1 MLSSFFLSKILSLYY
16 HIFFIGI
23 VFSLYLSEEVHG
35 GDERDHGADQVDDGG
50 RVKPLATHQL
60 HDAVV
65 EVVGGEVE
73 YEDDKEVV
81 GCSHCSSASA
91 SKEEAETEVEHTI

>member
-1 MLSSFFLSKILSLYY
+1 M
-16 HIFFIGI
+16 
-23 VFSLYLSEEVHG
+23 
-35 GDERDHGADQVDDGG
+35 
-50 RVKPLATHQL
+50 KPLATHQL